1 MKIHNLHL
9 ILLLPGLSFATLLY
23 SQPAS
28 LCDKELLYAFL
39 QEQRERDEQLYTLLT
54 KVLQSLKNGNITID
68 IKNNLNNSNT
78 TTASTDVK
86 AETKSSS
93 FQNICKDSQEKLLS
107 AYTSAQNS
115 IAANKIKY
123 TAGALLAAY
132 ICLNAYLSYQYYIV
146 YTQYGWA
153 SWCNHLELS
162 ELVCSNNSDLTQK
175 LLKDIHKAY
184 LNKDNVHDVITPH
197 TQFIHEINL
206 QIDAASS
213 YVYFY
218 DALNSLYLG
227 RIFGLRQTNYI
238 AMKEAH
244 TRLSFIKNLFITWLN
259 QKT

>member
-1 MKIHNLHL
+1 MKIHNLYL
-9 ILLLPGLSFATLLY
+9 IALLHGLCLTAEIY
-23 SQPAS
+23 SQQAS

-39 QEQRERDEQLYTLLT
+39 QEQKERDELLYKLLAM
-54 KVLQSLKNGNITID
+54 VLQSLKNGSITID
-68 IKNNLNNSNT
+68 IENNLNNSNT
-78 TTASTDVK
+78 TTTRTD
-86 AETKSSS
+86 AKSSS
-93 FQNICKDSQEKLLS
+93 LQNICKDSQEKLLN

-162 ELVCSNNSDLTQK
+162 ELVCSDSSDLTQK
-175 LLKDIHKAY
+175 LLKDIHTAY
-184 LNKDNVHDVITPH
+184 LNKDNVHDIITPH
-197 TQFIHEINL
+197 TQFIHEIDL

-213 YVYFY
+213 YIYFY

-227 RIFGLRQTNYI
+227 RIFGLRQTTYI